1 MENKRIVII
10 DGNSL
15 LNRAY
20 YAMQRPMITKDGTYT
35 QGIYGFINMLNK
47 IRNDYSPGYMAIAF
61 DLKAPTFRHKAYD
74 GYKAGR
80 KPMPPELA
88 MQVPILKQIIDAMNI
103 TRLEIEGYEADDII
117 GTVAK
122 TAEEKG
128 MEPLII
134 TGDKDELQLAT
145 DRTTVIIT
153 RKGISEFEAYDREA
167 FIAKYGFTPTQF
179 IDYKGLMGDQSDNI
193 PGLPGVGEKTAS
205 KLIKEYG
212 SVEGLLEH
220 ADELKGRVKKAVDEN
235 AELATKS
242 KWLATIVTD
251 VPLEDKL
258 GFDIEE
264 NVVQEAD
271 REKLVEIYLRLEFNS
286 FLKNMDAAPEPE
298 AENKYEE
305 LNVDRVIVRTR
316 ADLALID
323 GAVQK
328 GGFIV
333 MKVFGDDSHTAVPHV
348 TGVSLLVDKEY
359 FYIDTK
365 ASGVL
370 EGFCTILNEKKPA
383 IMGHDLK
390 SDYYMLKWYGLGRVV
405 TGFDTAVAQYVLD
418 PGRSNYEMNVLSE
431 EYFRES
437 ISPEKDL
444 YEGSGQ
450 IQMSLGLPDEEE
462 DRSEEFAEYG
472 LKWCALSAQMTLLQQ
487 ARLEEEK
494 LTGVLYDIE
503 LPLIEVMAAM
513 EFEGFSVDRSELEKA
528 GANISGRVDEL
539 TRSIYELA
547 GEEFN
552 IKSPKQLG
560 PILFEKLGLKA
571 GKKTKSG
578 YSTNAETLE
587 KIKDDHPIV
596 PMILEYRMLTKLSG
610 TYIDGLLPLIAGDGK
625 IHAHFNQTVTAT
637 GRISSSDPNLQ
648 NIPVRQ
654 ELGRGLRRAFV
665 PKEGCV
671 LTGADYSQI
680 ELRVLAHMSKDPA
693 LIDSFN
699 KGEDIHKAT
708 AARVLGIPEDE
719 ITPEERSRAKA
730 VNFGIIYGMS
740 AFGLSSEI
748 HVTRKEAED
757 YIKNY
762 FEKHKAVKDFMDEQV
777 AYCKKKGFVRT
788 MMGRKRRI
796 SEITASN
803 YMVRQMGERL
813 AMNSPIQG
821 SAADII
827 KIAMVRVYN
836 ALEGFKSRLILQ
848 VHDELIIETYDDE
861 KEAVAELLRTSMEEA
876 VKMAVRPIV
885 DLNVADSWFGLK

>member
-1 MENKRIVII
+1 MKNDRIVII

-35 QGIYGFINMLNK
+35 HGIYGFLNMLNK
-47 IRNDYSPGYMAIAF
+47 IRSDHDPAYMVIAF

-74 GYKAGR
+74 DYKAGR

-88 MQVPILKQIIDAMNI
+88 MQVPILKEILSAMNI
-103 TRLEIEGYEADDII
+103 TQLEIEGYEADDII
-117 GTVAK
+117 GTVARI
-122 TAEEKG
+122 AEEKG

-145 DRTTVIIT
+145 DKTTVIIT
-153 RKGISEFEAYDREA
+153 RRGITEFESYDKDA

-220 ADELKGRVKKAVDEN
+220 KDELTGRVKKTVDEN
-235 AELATKS
+235 ADMAVKS

-251 VPLEDKL
+251 VPL
-258 GFDIEE
+258 GIDIEDAA
-264 NVVQEAD
+264 VKEAD
-271 REKLVEIYLRLEFNS
+271 REKLVDIYLRLEFNS
-286 FLKNMDAAPEPE
+286 FLKNLDAAAEPE
-298 AENKYEE
+298 ADNKYEE
-305 LNVDRVIVRTR
+305 LDVEKVIVKTR
-316 ADLALID
+316 DDLALLD
-323 GAVQK
+323 GSVRE
-328 GGFIV
+328 GGLIV
-333 MKVFGDDSHTAVPHV
+333 MKVFGNDDHTAVPKI
-348 TGVSLLVDKEY
+348 TGVSVLADKDY
-359 FYIDTK
+359 FYVDGK
-365 ASGVL
+365 DAGVL

-383 IMGHDLK
+383 VMGHDLK
-390 SDYYMLKWYGLGRVV
+390 RDYYMLKWYGLGRVV

-437 ISPEKDL
+437 ISPEKEL
-444 YEGSGQ
+444 YEAAGQ
-450 IQMSLGLPDEEE
+450 IQMQLGLPEEEE

-487 ARLEEEK
+487 AALEEEK

-528 GANISGRVDEL
+528 GADISGRVDEL
-539 TRSIYELA
+539 TKGIYELA

-587 KIKDDHPIV
+587 KIADDHPIV
-596 PMILEYRMLTKLSG
+596 PMILEYRTLTKLSG

-693 LIDSFN
+693 LIESFN
-699 KGEDIHKAT
+699 NGEDIHRAT

-748 HVTRKEAED
+748 HVSRKEAED
-757 YIKNY
+757 YIANY

-777 AYCKKKGFVRT
+777 AYCKKKGYVRT

-803 YMVRQMGERL
+803 YMVRQLGERL

-827 KIAMVRVYN
+827 KIAMVRVYD
-836 ALEGFKSRLILQ
+836 ALEGYKSRLILQ
-848 VHDELIIETYDDE
+848 VHDELIIETYADE
-861 KEAVAELLRTSMEEA
+861 QEAVKELLRKSMEEA
-876 VKMAVRPIV
+876 VSMAVRPIV
-885 DLNVADSWFGLK
+885 DLNVADSWYGLK

>member
-1 MENKRIVII
+1 MDKNNKIVII

-35 QGIYGFINMLNK
+35 HGIYGFLNMLNK
-47 IRNDYSPGYMAIAF
+47 IRSDYDPGYMAIAF
-61 DLKAPTFRHKAYD
+61 DLKAPTFRHKAYND
-74 GYKAGR
+74 YKAGR

-88 MQVPILKQIIDAMNI
+88 MQVPILKDILRAMNI
-103 TRLEIEGYEADDII
+103 TILEIEGYEADDII
-117 GTVAK
+117 GTIARL
-122 TAEEKG
+122 AEERG

-145 DRTTVIIT
+145 DKTTVIIT
-153 RKGISEFEAYDREA
+153 RKGISEFEAYDKEA

-212 SVEGLLEH
+212 SVENLLEH
-220 ADELKGRVKKAVDEN
+220 KDELKGRVKKTVDEN
-235 AELATKS
+235 AEMATKS

-251 VPLEDKL
+251 VPLDM
-258 GFDIEE
+258 DIEDTE
-264 NVVQEAD
+264 LVEAD
-271 REKLVEIYLRLEFNS
+271 REKLVDIYLKLEFNS
-286 FLKNMDAAPEPE
+286 FLKNLDAGAQPE
-298 AENKYEE
+298 AETKYEE
-305 LNVDRVIVRTR
+305 LRVDRVMIKTR
-316 ADLALID
+316 DDLALLD
-323 GAVQK
+323 GSIGS

-333 MKVFGDDSHTAVPHV
+333 MKVFGDNEHTKVPSV
-348 TGVSLLVDKEY
+348 SGVSVLADKEY
-359 FYIDTK
+359 FFIDGK
-365 ASGVL
+365 DSGVI

-390 SDYYMLKWYGLGRVV
+390 KDYYMLKWYGLGRVV

-418 PGRSNYEMNVLSE
+418 PGRSNYEMNVLGE

-437 ISPEKDL
+437 IAPEKEL

-450 IQMSLGLPDEEE
+450 IQMSLGLPEEDD

-487 ARLEEEK
+487 AKLEEEK

-528 GANISGRVDEL
+528 GAQIYGRVDEL
-539 TRSIYELA
+539 TSEIYRLA

-654 ELGRGLRRAFV
+654 ELGRGLRKAFV

-693 LIDSFN
+693 LIESFN
-699 KGEDIHKAT
+699 NGEDIHRAT

-740 AFGLSSEI
+740 AFGLSTEI
-748 HVTRKEAED
+748 HVTRKEAEE
-757 YIKNY
+757 YIANY
-762 FEKHKAVKDFMDEQV
+762 FEKHKAVKEFMDEQV
-777 AYCKKKGFVRT
+777 AYCKKKGYVRT

-803 YMVRQMGERL
+803 YMVRQLGERL

-827 KIAMVRVYN
+827 KIAMVKVYN
-836 ALEGFKSRLILQ
+836 ALEGYKSRLILQ
-848 VHDELIIETYDDE
+848 VHDELIIETYADE
-861 KEAVAELLRTSMEEA
+861 QDAVKDLLRTSMEEA
-876 VKMAVRPIV
+876 VSMAVRPIV
-885 DLNVADSWFGLK
+885 DLNVADSWYGLK